1 MCVGI
6 HRDTYTQGLTV
17 NGKSEYW
24 FCRGTIISKKV
35 CVTVNT
41 KCPFWASAISAECCW
56 YWSPEKWWQA
66 SRDVSSVTTVAL
78 CPLGSSWAFGIYGG
92 LFSCPLLLPSCFP
105 MQITLLGCPCDISLF
120 FLYFFLFYQICL
132 MMKHMLLH
140 SLRKLE
146 KLYFTLYVPVC
157 AIDQTVQISSQ
168 WVARAWHY
176 L

>member
-6 HRDTYTQGLTV
+6 HRDTYTQSLTV

-24 FCRGTIISKKV
+24 FCRGTIISKTV

-41 KCPFWASAISAECCW
+41 KCPSWASAISAECCW

-78 CPLGSSWAFGIYGG
+78 CPSGSSWAFGIYGG
-92 LFSCPLLLPSCFP
+92 VFSAVLCSCLLVFQCRLLS
-105 MQITLLGCPCDISLF
+105 LLGCPCDINLF

-140 SLRKLE
+140 SLHKLE
-146 KLYFTLYVPVC
+146 KFYYTLYVSICV
-157 AIDQTVQISSQ
+157 IDQTVQISSQ
-168 WVARAWHY
+168 W
-176 L
+176 